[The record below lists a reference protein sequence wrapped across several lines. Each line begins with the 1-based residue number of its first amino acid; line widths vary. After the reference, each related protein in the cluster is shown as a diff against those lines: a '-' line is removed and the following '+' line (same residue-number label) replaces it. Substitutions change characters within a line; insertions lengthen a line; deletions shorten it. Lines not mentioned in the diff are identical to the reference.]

1 MHTLDWKHAWTGRLL
16 TTAPTRP
23 QALKLLEPQLDSC
36 NARLIGEVASGKLPF
51 LNLPFRSSLTARLKA
66 LTPQLRRFKHMVVL
80 GIGGSALGTR
90 ALQKAFFPQQDLPN
104 HQGPWL
110 WILDNVDA
118 DVLEAQM
125 ATLNPEET
133 IVVPVSKSG
142 GTIETLASSPTKRR
156 ATCAKR
162 PTATTSCPCRCRTIW
177 AGVIP
182 SFPRWGSY
190 PRPSWA
196 CRGKTSSKARPA

>member
-1 MHTLDWKHAWTGRLL
+1 
-16 TTAPTRP
+16 
-23 QALKLLEPQLDSC
+23 
-36 NARLIGEVASGKLPF
+36 
-51 LNLPFRSSLTARLKA
+51 
-66 LTPQLRRFKHMVVL
+66 MVVL

-125 ATLNPEET
+125 STLNPEET

-142 GTIETLASSPTKRR
+142 GTIETLAQYFFMKAWLQRALPQHVARAYAARHRR
-156 ATCAKR
+156 KKKGLPCAKR

-177 AGVIP
+177 AGGIP
-182 SFPRWGSY
+182 SLSAVGARAP
-190 PRPSWA
+190 PPSWA
-196 CRGKTSSKARPA
+196 CRGKTSSKARQA